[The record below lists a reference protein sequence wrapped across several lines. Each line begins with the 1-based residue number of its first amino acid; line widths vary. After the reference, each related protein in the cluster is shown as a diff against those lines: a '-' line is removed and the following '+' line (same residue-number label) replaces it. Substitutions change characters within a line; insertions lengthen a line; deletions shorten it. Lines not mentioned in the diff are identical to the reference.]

1 MPAIETFLQDFRYA
15 LRTLR
20 KSAGFT
26 TVAVLVLAL
35 GIGVNSA
42 IFSVVEGVML
52 QPLPYPQ
59 PSRLV
64 SLWETLMRE
73 PPANWSTSGANIGGG
88 SSAAEPERMTVA
100 PANLLDYVRQNH
112 VFSGMAGVAK
122 VGKNLTESGPPE
134 RIFGEEV
141 TASFFPVLG
150 VQPAQGRAFT
160 PEEDR
165 PGANRVVILGDE
177 LWRNRF
183 GSDPKVIGS
192 TLKLDGEKFTVI
204 GVMPAGF
211 RSPEEF
217 GMVDKLQFY
226 LPAAYPSD
234 LLANHGDHEVS
245 VIARLAAGVSVRQAQ
260 VELDSISGQLARAY
274 PASNRGIRAVIAP
287 LGEDIVRNVRSS
299 LWILFG
305 AVSLILLIACSNVA
319 NLLLVRAVGRQREIS
334 IRFALGASRF
344 RVVRELVTQS
354 ATLTLMG
361 LGAGMLFGA
370 WTERILVSL
379 APVNIPR
386 LADIALNL
394 RVVAFTSVLSLVTGI
409 LFGVLPAWQ
418 VSKARPSESLKT
430 TSRNLAGAS
439 VMRWRS
445 ILMMGELAL
454 SMILLT
460 GAGLLIKSFILL
472 RGVDLGFEPEHVLA
486 MNINLP
492 ETVYS
497 DANRRFIYFD
507 QLAEGVSRLPGV
519 QSVAFANRMP
529 MRGGWGGGLR
539 VESSSG
545 ELTGEA
551 DFQAVNPGYFQTL
564 GIPIR
569 QGRALTASD
578 RAGSAPAAV
587 VNAAFVRRFLPN
599 EDALGRRF
607 RRSQREPWINIVGIA
622 GDVRRGGKSAPL
634 NPQVYLSAAQT
645 SLYPVRLADFAVRAA
660 GVPRAL
666 IMAIQKQVWA
676 IDKDQP
682 VTNVKTLDE
691 VISDSVAQRRF
702 QMLLLLLFAGLALFL
717 ALVGVYGVA
726 GYSVSQ
732 RTAEIGVR
740 IALGAQR
747 ADILALVLHQTMLV
761 VGGGIAMGAAGAY
774 YLSRF
779 IASLLFSVKPS
790 DPLTYVTLGALLI
803 VTTLVACYIPAR
815 RACAVDPTVALRYE

>member
-1 MPAIETFLQDFRYA
+1 MRAIETFLQDFRYA

-26 TVAVLVLAL
+26 VVAVLVLAL

-52 QPLPYPQ
+52 QPLPYPE
-59 PSRLV
+59 PGRLV
-64 SLWETLMRE
+64 SLWETLTRE
-73 PPANWSTSGANIGGG
+73 APADWHTSGANIGGPAG
-88 SSAAEPERMTVA
+88 DKSERMTVA
-100 PANLLDYVRQNH
+100 PANLLDYTRQNH
-112 VFSGMAGVAK
+112 VFSGMAGIDK

-134 RIFGEEV
+134 RIFGEQV
-141 TASFFPVLG
+141 TASFFTVLG
-150 VQPAQGRAFT
+150 VQPSQGRAFT
-160 PEEDR
+160 SEEDR
-165 PGANRVVILGDE
+165 PGANRVVILSHD
-177 LWRNRF
+177 LWQQRF
-183 GSDPKVIGS
+183 ASDPRLIGS

-211 RSPEEF
+211 RSPEQF
-217 GMVDKLQFY
+217 GMTDRLQFFV
-226 LPAAYPSD
+226 PAAYPAN
-234 LLANHGDHEVS
+234 LLASHGDHEVA
-245 VIARLAAGVSVRQAQ
+245 VIARLAPGASVRQAQ
-260 VELDSISGQLARAY
+260 AELDSISGQLAQAH

-334 IRFALGASRF
+334 IRFALGASRL

-354 ATLTLMG
+354 AALTLMG

-370 WTERILVSL
+370 WTERLLVSL

-386 LADIALNL
+386 LGDIALNL
-394 RVVAFTSVLSLVTGI
+394 RVVAFTSILSLATGI

-430 TSRNLAGAS
+430 TARNLAGSS

-460 GAGLLIKSFILL
+460 GAGLLLKSFILL

-497 DANRRFIYFD
+497 DANRRFAYFD

-545 ELTGEA
+545 EVTGEA

-569 QGRALTASD
+569 QGRALASSD
-578 RAGSAPAAV
+578 RTGSAPAAV
-587 VNAAFVRRFLPN
+587 VNMAFVRRFLSN

-607 RRSQREPWINIVGIA
+607 RRSQRDPWINIVGIA
-622 GDVRRGGKSAPL
+622 GDVRRGGKAAPL
-634 NPQVYLSAAQT
+634 NPQVYLAAAQT
-645 SLYPVRLADFAVRAA
+645 TLYPVRLADFAVRAA
-660 GVPRAL
+660 GDPRVL
-666 IMAIQKQVWA
+666 LMAIQKQVWA

-740 IALGAQR
+740 IALGAQGS
-747 ADILALVLHQTMLV
+747 DILLLVLRQTMLV
-761 VGGGIAMGAAGAY
+761 VGGGIAIGAAGAY
-774 YLSRF
+774 YLSRY

-790 DPLTYVTLGALLI
+790 DPLTYLALAMLLI
-803 VTTLVACYIPAR
+803 ATTLVACYIPAR

>member
-52 QPLPYPQ
+52 RPLPYPQ
-59 PSRLV
+59 PDRLV
-64 SLWETLMRE
+64 SLWEELTRE
-73 PPANWSTSGANIGGG
+73 PPANWRT
-88 SSAAEPERMTVA
+88 SAAQPNRMTVA
-100 PANLLDYVRQNH
+100 PANLQDYARQNH
-112 VFSGMAGVAK
+112 VFSGMAGVDK

-134 RIFGEEV
+134 RIFGEQV
-141 TASFFPVLG
+141 TASFFTVLG

-165 PGANRVVILGDE
+165 PGANRVVILSHE
-177 LWRNRF
+177 LWQERF
-183 GSDPKVIGS
+183 GSDPNLIGS
-192 TLKLDGEKFTVI
+192 AIKLDGEKFTVI
-204 GVMPAGF
+204 GVMPPDF
-211 RSPEEF
+211 RSPGQF
-217 GMVDKLQFY
+217 GLEYKLQFY
-226 LPAAYPSD
+226 VPAAYPPD
-234 LLANHGDHEVS
+234 LLARHGDHEVG
-245 VIARLAAGVSVRQAQ
+245 VIARLAPGVSGRQAQ
-260 VELDSISGQLARAY
+260 AELDSISSQLAQAHV
-274 PASNRGIRAVIAP
+274 ATNRGIRAVIAP
-287 LGEDIVRNVRSS
+287 LGEDIVRNLRSS

-354 ATLTLMG
+354 AALTLMS
-361 LGAGMLFGA
+361 LGAGILFGA
-370 WTERILVSL
+370 WTERLLVSL
-379 APVNIPR
+379 APANIPR
-386 LADIALNL
+386 LGDIALNF
-394 RVVAFTSVLSLVTGI
+394 RVVAFTSALSLATGI

-445 ILMMGELAL
+445 ILMMSELAV
-454 SMILLT
+454 SMVLLT
-460 GAGLLIKSFILL
+460 GAGLLLKSFILL

-486 MNINLP
+486 MNVNLP

-497 DANRRFIYFD
+497 NAERRFTFFD

-529 MRGGWGGGLR
+529 MRGGWGGGLL
-539 VESSSG
+539 VESARG
-545 ELTGEA
+545 EVSGEA
-551 DFQAVNPGYFQTL
+551 DFQAVNPGYFRTL

-569 QGRALTASD
+569 QGRSITASD
-578 RAGSAPAAV
+578 RAGSAQVAV
-587 VNAAFVRRFLPN
+587 VNMAFVRQFLSN
-599 EDALGRRF
+599 GDALGRRF
-607 RRSQREPWINIVGIA
+607 RRSQQQPWINIVGIA
-622 GDVRRGGKSAPL
+622 GDIRRGGKAAPL

-645 SLYPVRLADFAVRAA
+645 TLYPVRLADFAVRAA
-660 GVPRAL
+660 GDPRSL

-702 QMLLLLLFAGLALFL
+702 QMMLLLLFAGLALFL

-747 ADILALVLHQTMLV
+747 SDILALILRQTMLV
-761 VGGGIAMGAAGAY
+761 VGGGIVIGTAVAY
-774 YLSRF
+774 YLSRYM
-779 IASLLFSVKPS
+779 ASLLFSIKPS
-790 DPLTYVTLGALLI
+790 DPLTYVTLAALLTA
-803 VTTLVACYIPAR
+803 TTLAACYIPAR

>member
-26 TVAVLVLAL
+26 TIAVLVLAL

-52 QPLPYPQ
+52 QPLPYPE
-59 PSRLV
+59 PHRLV
-64 SLWETLMRE
+64 SLWETLTRE
-73 PPANWSTSGANIGGG
+73 PPANWHTSGANIGG
-88 SSAAEPERMTVA
+88 SSSVEPQRMTVA
-100 PANLLDYVRQNH
+100 PANLLDYARQNH
-112 VFSGMAGVAK
+112 VFSGMAGIDK
-122 VGKNLTESGPPE
+122 VGKNLIESGPPE
-134 RIFGEEV
+134 RIFGEAV
-141 TASFFPVLG
+141 SASFFPVLG
-150 VQPAQGRAFT
+150 VQPAQGRAFS
-160 PEEDR
+160 PDEDR
-165 PGANRVVILGDE
+165 PGANRVVILSHD
-177 LWRNRF
+177 LWQQRF
-183 GSDPKVIGS
+183 GSDPNLIGS
-192 TLKLDGEKFTVI
+192 ILKLDGEKFTVI
-204 GVMPAGF
+204 GVMPPGF
-211 RSPEEF
+211 RSPEQF
-217 GMVDKLQFY
+217 GMTDKLQFFV
-226 LPAAYPSD
+226 PAAYPAA
-234 LLANHGDHEVS
+234 LLASHGDHEVA
-245 VIARLAAGVSVRQAQ
+245 VIARLAPGASVRQAQ
-260 VELDSISGQLARAY
+260 AELDSISSQLAQAH
-274 PASNRGIRAVIAP
+274 PASNRGIRAAIAP

-354 ATLTLMG
+354 AALTLMG
-361 LGAGMLFGA
+361 LGVGMLFGA
-370 WTERILVSL
+370 WTERLLVSL

-386 LADIALNL
+386 LENIALNFQ
-394 RVVAFTSVLSLVTGI
+394 VVAFTSILSLATGI

-430 TSRNLAGAS
+430 TSRNLAGAG

-460 GAGLLIKSFILL
+460 GAGLLLKSFILL

-492 ETVYS
+492 ETVYT
-497 DANRRFIYFD
+497 DANRRFAYFD

-519 QSVAFANRMP
+519 QSVAFANRLP

-539 VESSSG
+539 VESSRG
-545 ELTGEA
+545 EVTGEA

-578 RAGSAPAAV
+578 RAGSSPAAV
-587 VNAAFVRRFLPN
+587 VNMAFVRRFLPN
-599 EDALGRRF
+599 EDALSRRF
-607 RRSQREPWINIVGIA
+607 RRSPRDPWINIVGIA
-622 GDVRRGGKSAPL
+622 GDVRRGGKTAPL
-634 NPQVYLSAAQT
+634 NPQVYLAAAQT
-645 SLYPVRLADFAVRAA
+645 ALYPVRLADFAVRAA
-660 GVPRAL
+660 GDPHSL
-666 IMAIQKQVWA
+666 LMAIQKQVWA

-747 ADILALVLHQTMLV
+747 SDILALILRQTMLV
-761 VGGGIAMGAAGAY
+761 VGGGIAIGAAGAY
-774 YLSRF
+774 YLSRYM
-779 IASLLFSVKPS
+779 ASLLFSVKPS
-790 DPLTYVTLGALLI
+790 DPLTYLTLGALLI
-803 VTTLVACYIPAR
+803 TTTLVACYIPAR

>member
-1 MPAIETFLQDFRYA
+1 
-15 LRTLR
+15 
-20 KSAGFT
+20 
-26 TVAVLVLAL
+26 
-35 GIGVNSA
+35 
-42 IFSVVEGVML
+42 
-52 QPLPYPQ
+52 
-59 PSRLV
+59 
-64 SLWETLMRE
+64 
-73 PPANWSTSGANIGGG
+73 
-88 SSAAEPERMTVA
+88 
-100 PANLLDYVRQNH
+100 
-112 VFSGMAGVAK
+112 
-122 VGKNLTESGPPE
+122 
-134 RIFGEEV
+134 
-141 TASFFPVLG
+141 
-150 VQPAQGRAFT
+150 
-160 PEEDR
+160 
-165 PGANRVVILGDE
+165 
-177 LWRNRF
+177 
-183 GSDPKVIGS
+183 
-192 TLKLDGEKFTVI
+192 
-204 GVMPAGF
+204 
-211 RSPEEF
+211 
-217 GMVDKLQFY
+217 
-226 LPAAYPSD
+226 
-234 LLANHGDHEVS
+234 
-245 VIARLAAGVSVRQAQ
+245 
-260 VELDSISGQLARAY
+260 
-274 PASNRGIRAVIAP
+274 
-287 LGEDIVRNVRSS
+287 VRSS

-354 ATLTLMG
+354 AALTLMG
-361 LGAGMLFGA
+361 LGVGMLFAA
-370 WTERILVSL
+370 WTERLLVSL

-386 LADIALNL
+386 LENIALNFQ
-394 RVVAFTSVLSLVTGI
+394 VVAFTSILSLATGI

-430 TSRNLAGAS
+430 TSRNLAGAGI
-439 VMRWRS
+439 MRWRS

-460 GAGLLIKSFILL
+460 GAGLLLKSFILL

-497 DANRRFIYFD
+497 DANRRFAYFD

-519 QSVAFANRMP
+519 QSVAFANRLP

-539 VESSSG
+539 VESSRG
-545 ELTGEA
+545 EVTGEA

-578 RAGSAPAAV
+578 RAGSSPAAV
-587 VNAAFVRRFLPN
+587 VNMAFVRRFLPN
-599 EDALGRRF
+599 EDALSRRF
-607 RRSQREPWINIVGIA
+607 RRSPRDPWINIVGIA
-622 GDVRRGGKSAPL
+622 GDVRRGGKTAPL
-634 NPQVYLSAAQT
+634 NPQVYLAAAQT
-645 SLYPVRLADFAVRAA
+645 ALYPVRLADFAVRAA
-660 GVPRAL
+660 GDPHSL
-666 IMAIQKQVWA
+666 LMAIQKQVWA

-747 ADILALVLHQTMLV
+747 SDILALILRQTMLV
-761 VGGGIAMGAAGAY
+761 VGGGIAIGAAGAY
-774 YLSRF
+774 YLSRYM
-779 IASLLFSVKPS
+779 ASLLFSVKPS
-790 DPLTYVTLGALLI
+790 DPLTYLTLGALLI
-803 VTTLVACYIPAR
+803 TTTLVACYIPAR